1 MSTSENEFLAGLKA
15 EFEPAKNTTSQS
27 LKESTNP
34 ALNNNLSPLFSL
46 SLFIVLLTLSA
57 WGLLKLKC
65 LKPIAKFYSIKGRVS
80 RKTYWIWWLAM
91 LPLFGVFTIFFI
103 HLADVIFFLQSH
115 NLSPYWGIV
124 PLWILFL
131 GYIPYICIQIRRLHD
146 MNLSGNWYFLALI
159 TNHTPLVVFK
169 WLILGCI
176 PGTKTANK
184 FGEPTISRTQKT
196 SKITMSSKPKEGI
209 VTLFT
214 SAEAQ
219 NKPPMKNKKQ
229 ILFSFFVGLIVGA
242 ASVYA
247 LSNRYVSY
255 PSFKWR
261 IVRID
266 RFTGK
271 TEVGDARRPNAGWI
285 EVKEEISR

>member
-1 MSTSENEFLAGLKA
+1 MSTSDNEFLVGLKA
-15 EFEPAKNTTSQS
+15 EFAPQKNATSQPS
-27 LKESTNP
+27 RESNNSVP
-34 ALNNNLSPLFSL
+34 NNNLSPLLPL
-46 SLFIVLLTLSA
+46 SFFIVLLTLSA

-80 RKTYWIWWLAM
+80 RKTYWIWWFAM
-91 LPLFGVFTIFFI
+91 LPLFGVFTIFFA

-146 MNLSGNWYFLALI
+146 MNLSGNWYFLAFI
-159 TNHTPLVVFK
+159 VNHTPLVVVK
-169 WLILGCI
+169 WLILGCV

-184 FGEPTISRTQKT
+184 FGEPTTSRTQNT
-196 SKITMSSKPKEGI
+196 SKIMMSSKLKEGI
-209 VTLFT
+209 ETLFT
-214 SAEAQ
+214 STETQ
-219 NKPPMKNKKQ
+219 NKPPMRNKKQ
-229 ILFSFFVGLIVGA
+229 ILFSFLVGLIIGA
-242 ASVYA
+242 TSVYA
-247 LSNRYVSY
+247 LSNRYASY
-255 PSFKWR
+255 SSFKWR

>member
-1 MSTSENEFLAGLKA
+1 MSTSDNEFLVGLKT
-15 EFEPAKNTTSQS
+15 EFEPAKNTITQPP
-27 LKESTNP
+27 KESTNSAP
-34 ALNNNLSPLFSL
+34 NNNLSPLLPFSF
-46 SLFIVLLTLSA
+46 FIVLLILSA

-80 RKTYWIWWLAM
+80 RKTYWIWWFAM

-103 HLADVIFFLQSH
+103 HLADVIFFLQSK
-115 NLSPYWGIV
+115 NLSQYWGIV

-146 MNLSGNWYFLALI
+146 MNLSGNWYFFALI
-159 TNHTPLVVFK
+159 TNHTPLVIVK

-176 PGTKTANK
+176 PGTKTANN
-184 FGEPTISRTQKT
+184 FGEPTT
-196 SKITMSSKPKEGI
+196 SKTQNASRITMSSKLKEG
-209 VTLFT
+209 VETLFT
-214 SAEAQ
+214 STEAQ

-242 ASVYA
+242 TSVYA

-255 PSFKWR
+255 PSYKR
-261 IVRID
+261 SIVRID
-266 RFTGK
+266 KFTGK
-271 TEVGDARRPNAGWI
+271 TEIADVRSPNSGWKTI
-285 EVKEEISR
+285 KE